1 MKETTLY
8 QCEICGT
15 QYASERAAIECEQS
29 HRTIKEVVAQKYRS
43 FKSNPDG
50 YPDVISVTFD
60 NDKKVTYKR

>member
-15 QYASERAAIECEQS
+15 QYASEGAAIECERS

-60 NDKKVTYKR
+60 NDKKVVYKR